1 MLHRGVRL
9 LRVEVTDVL
18 VERCG
23 ARVLPLF
30 VGCAIGLRA
39 TGVEAAGGC
48 GRPLR
53 PGTTSALWRR
63 AAAAGEEVLFLAWA
77 CAPMTANRRDG
88 PQRRSLAL
96 RWRLPAFGC

>member
-1 MLHRGVRL
+1 MLRRGVRL

-48 GRPLR
+48 GLR
-53 PGTTSALWRR
+53 PSTTSALWRR

-77 CAPMTANRRDG
+77 CAPMTANRRYG
-88 PQRRSLAL
+88 PQRRSLA
-96 RWRLPAFGC
+96 